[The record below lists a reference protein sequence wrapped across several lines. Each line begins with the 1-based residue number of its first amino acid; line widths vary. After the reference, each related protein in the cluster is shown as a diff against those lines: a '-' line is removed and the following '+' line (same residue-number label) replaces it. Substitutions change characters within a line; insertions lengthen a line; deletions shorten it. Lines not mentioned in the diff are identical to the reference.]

1 MSAVV
6 LPAADPVHE
15 VRQAMLAEIAAC
27 KGLEAALLRLR
38 LRCAGDPAALWH
50 LRVGLMQA
58 LAAEHGETRARRS
71 LARVDG
77 IFRSRWPGAPVT
89 RTLPLR

>member
-15 VRQAMLAEIAAC
+15 VRQAMLAELAAC
-27 KGLEAALLRLR
+27 KGLDAALLRLR

-50 LRVGLMQA
+50 LRVALMQA
-58 LAAEHGETRARRS
+58 MAAEHGEGRARRS
-71 LARVDG
+71 LAQVDG
-77 IFRSRWPGAPVT
+77 IFRGRWPGAPVT
-89 RTLPLR
+89 RAAPLR